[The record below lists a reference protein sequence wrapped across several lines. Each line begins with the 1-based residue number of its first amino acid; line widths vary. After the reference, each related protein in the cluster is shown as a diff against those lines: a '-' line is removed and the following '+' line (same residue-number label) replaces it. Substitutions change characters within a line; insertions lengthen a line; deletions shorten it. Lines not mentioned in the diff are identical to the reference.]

1 MATDCRESSTALL
14 DEPPVMPEQPVTPE
28 QRLKPEQ
35 PVKPEQNDESLRDV
49 VVSDSAAA
57 AVVSDAGA
65 AGGKAARRGR
75 REPTLT
81 RDLIEL
87 SKPRIV
93 MLILVTTAA
102 SAWIA
107 MAGPTGVS
115 LSLLAWAVLLLGT
128 GLVAGSAG
136 AANQVWERVIDTLM
150 PRTATRPLASRRR
163 SLTLGVFATAVS
175 GIVGTALLAWQFGV
189 MPAAV
194 GVATWA
200 MYVLIYTPMKTRT
213 AWNTTVG
220 AVAGAL
226 PVFMGYTAA
235 GGQLTDL
242 PGLMFFGVLACCQ
255 YPHFMAIAW
264 LYRRQ
269 YAEAGFQMT
278 TTVEPTGRS
287 AAWQSIIGTLTLAT
301 CGVVACFAPAGEL
314 LMSPASFI
322 MAALVMAACWPLLK
336 ASLRFQQS
344 PEDTRARKMLRWSL
358 VVLPAVLL
366 VMTLRMIG
374 L

>member
-14 DEPPVMPEQPVTPE
+14 DEPPVMEEDNRESLDNVIQQHDDPIA
-28 QRLKPEQ
+28 
-35 PVKPEQNDESLRDV
+35 DESQPKRI
-49 VVSDSAAA
+49 
-57 AVVSDAGA
+57 
-65 AGGKAARRGR
+65 GKRR
-75 REPTLT
+75 REPTVT
-81 RDLIEL
+81 RDIVEL
-87 SKPRIV
+87 TKPRIV
-93 MLILVTTAA
+93 MMILVTTVA

-107 MAGPTGVS
+107 MAGVTGVS
-115 LSLLAWAVLLLGT
+115 LSFGAWIVLLLGT

-136 AANQVWERVIDTLM
+136 AANQVYERVIDTLM
-150 PRTATRPLASRRR
+150 PRTASRPLASGRM
-163 SLTLGVFATAVS
+163 SLAAGVALTGAA
-175 GIVGTALLAWQFGV
+175 GLVGTGLLAWEFGAL
-189 MPAAV
+189 PAVV
-194 GVATWA
+194 GAATWA
-200 MYVLIYTPMKTRT
+200 LYVLVYTPMKTRT

-220 AVAGAL
+220 AIAGAL

-242 PGLMFFGVLACCQ
+242 SGWMLFGVLACWQ

-287 AAWQSIIGTLTLAT
+287 AAWQSIAGTIALAT
-301 CGVVACFAPAGEL
+301 CGVVACLAPAGEWIL
-314 LMSPASFI
+314 SPASI
-322 MAALVMAACWPLLK
+322 VTAACVLAACWPLLK
-336 ASLRFQQS
+336 ASLRFRQS
-344 PEDTRARKMLRWSL
+344 PEDIRARKMLRWSL

>member
-1 MATDCRESSTALL
+1 MATDYRESSTALL
-14 DEPPVMPEQPVTPE
+14 DEPPVMDEE
-28 QRLKPEQ
+28 
-35 PVKPEQNDESLRDV
+35 NDGALDRVIPPAEDDFDGGLDATESKRA
-49 VVSDSAAA
+49 S
-57 AVVSDAGA
+57 
-65 AGGKAARRGR
+65 RR

-87 SKPRIV
+87 TKPRIV
-93 MLILVTTAA
+93 MMILVTTVA

-107 MAGPTGVS
+107 MASPAGVS

-150 PRTATRPLASRRR
+150 PRTASRPLASRRM
-163 SLTLGVFATAVS
+163 SLTLGVTMTAIA
-175 GIVGTALLAWQFGV
+175 GLVGTGLLAWQFGV
-189 MPAAV
+189 LPAAV

-200 MYVLIYTPMKTRT
+200 LYVLVYTPMKTRT

-220 AVAGAL
+220 AIAGAL
-226 PVFMGYTAA
+226 PVFMGYTAT

-242 PGLMFFGVLACCQ
+242 SGWMLFGVLACWQ

-269 YAEAGFQMT
+269 YAEAGFHMT

-287 AAWQSIIGTLTLAT
+287 AAWQSIIGTVTLAS
-301 CGVVACFAPAGEL
+301 CGVIACLAPAGQL
-314 LMSPASFI
+314 ILSPASFLTSV
-322 MAALVMAACWPLLK
+322 LVIAACWPLLK
-336 ASLRFQQS
+336 ASLRFQQN